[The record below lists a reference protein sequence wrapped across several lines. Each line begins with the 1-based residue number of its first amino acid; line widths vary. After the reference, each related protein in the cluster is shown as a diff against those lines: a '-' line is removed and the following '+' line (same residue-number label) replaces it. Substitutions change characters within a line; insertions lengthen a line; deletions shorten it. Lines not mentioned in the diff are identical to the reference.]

1 MKYIIVR
8 KQGVELGIVFG
19 NVLAHREVARIH
31 NCNDV
36 VVVSAG
42 FCSVDADFDN
52 TWSTWGESES
62 LRGMKSRPEDA
73 EILNRSIS

>member
-8 KQGVELGIVFG
+8 KQGLELGIVFG
-19 NVLAHREVARIH
+19 DILHHREVARIH

-42 FCSVDADFDN
+42 FC
-52 TWSTWGESES
+52 
-62 LRGMKSRPEDA
+62 
-73 EILNRSIS
+73 RSIQ